1 MKPKIALGFALLV
14 LGMTDV
20 LLDPGSGTSVL
31 DDVRSRAAEH
41 VDESASTVDGSPLRK
56 PVQADT
62 EIGFYRGEKEPYD
75 PYALSEPALL
85 EDSQDN

>member
-41 VDESASTVDGSPLRK
+41 VDEEAASVELTSSTNPDLFDP
-56 PVQADT
+56 
-62 EIGFYRGEKEPYD
+62 EIEPD
-75 PYALSEPALL
+75 F
-85 EDSQDN
+85 